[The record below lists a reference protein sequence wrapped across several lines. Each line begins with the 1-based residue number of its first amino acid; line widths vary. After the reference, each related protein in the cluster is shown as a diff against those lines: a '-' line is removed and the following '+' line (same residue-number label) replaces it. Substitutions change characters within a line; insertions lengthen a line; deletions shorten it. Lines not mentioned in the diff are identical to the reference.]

1 MKWGPR
7 RGTGLEEM
15 LRAVGDM
22 VGARGVGTPGEKHL
36 EGHGT
41 SNAKNQGRD
50 ESWGQLWALE
60 DIVRSLP
67 FVLRVVGSHRG
78 ALSRDET
85 A

>member
-1 MKWGPR
+1 MGTEERNRFGRDAKDSWGH
-7 RGTGLEEM
+7 G
-15 LRAVGDM
+15 V
-22 VGARGVGTPGEKHL
+22 RGVGTPGEKHL

-41 SNAKNQGRD
+41 SKAKNQGRD

-67 FVLRVVGSHRG
+67 FVLRAVGSHRG